1 MVTIKNSEISVTV
14 AKKGAELRSIVRG
27 GVEYMWERDPAFWAS
42 CAPIMFPIC
51 GGLKGGKYEL
61 DGKSYEMPKHG
72 FAKVS
77 EFEVEKQTD
86 TSVTLVLRD
95 SDKTRAL
102 YPFAFA
108 FRVTY
113 EIEGGSL
120 KVTYDAENL
129 GDKTMYCTF
138 GGHEAYATPEGI
150 EAYELIFPEK
160 ETLYAYALNGDI
172 LTDYTKLMVN
182 DSNRLVL
189 DDRHFALDALVFKNV
204 KSNSVTLKSKVS
216 ERQVKVEFDGFDYLV
231 LWHKHTA
238 PYLCIEPWCGL
249 SDIMGASYDFREKA
263 GMRALP
269 AGARFVRT
277 HTITVG

>member
-1 MVTIKNSEISVTV
+1 MVTISNSEISVTV
-14 AKKGAELRSIVRG
+14 AKRGAEIQSINRG
-27 GVEYMWERDPAFWAS
+27 GVEYMWSKDPAFWSS
-42 CAPIMFPIC
+42 CAPIMFPMC
-51 GGLKGGKYEL
+51 GGLKKGRYEL

-72 FAKVS
+72 FAKIS
-77 EFEVEKQTD
+77 DFEVEAQSD
-86 TSVTLVLRD
+86 TSVTFILRD
-95 SDKTRAL
+95 NEKTREM

-108 FRVTY
+108 FRVKY
-113 EIEGGSL
+113 ELDGANL

-129 GDKTMYCTF
+129 DDKTMYCTF
-138 GGHEAYATPEGI
+138 GGHEAYACPEGI

-189 DDRHFALDALVFKNV
+189 DDRHFALDALVFKDV
-204 KSNSVTLKSKVS
+204 KSNSVTLQSKVS
-216 ERQVKVEFDGFDYLV
+216 DRRVTVEFDGFDYLV
-231 LWHKHTA
+231 LWHKHTS

-249 SDIMGASYDFREKA
+249 SDLMGSSYDFTAKA
-263 GMRALP
+263 GMRAIP
-269 AGARFVRT
+269 VGGRFVRT